1 MKLLPALFLTVLL
14 TNPNAGAETPVSA
27 GAGAADSSP
36 AFAFISPAVA
46 AGLESEAGTL
56 VAQDIIKRAEH
67 NLTKSPSP
75 MPKVH
80 TEGTLPHKGIR
91 DQSIQAEGDWKLM
104 LDFALAYRLT
114 GDSRFLS
121 TTEKFMS
128 AWAGVYQLSFNP
140 IDETSLDQ
148 MIFAYDLT
156 NAALTPATRD
166 KMRDFLRN
174 MSQGYL
180 DKMAHGKK
188 DNANWQSHRIKLAVL
203 AAYAVGD
210 PQLIAQAR
218 QTFQQQVSA
227 NIKADGS
234 VVDFYKRDALHYVVY
249 DLEPLTTAAVAAKA
263 HGEDWFH
270 ASVSGGSS
278 IEKAMDWLTP
288 FTLGQ
293 KQHEEFVHS
302 KVAFDAARAKVGL
315 KGYSGMWEPAS
326 SIKLYQL
333 ASLADPKYAGILKQI
348 PSSEEHLQ
356 DWLVLLAKP

>member
-1 MKLLPALFLTVLL
+1 
-14 TNPNAGAETPVSA
+14 
-27 GAGAADSSP
+27 
-36 AFAFISPAVA
+36 
-46 AGLESEAGTL
+46 
-56 VAQDIIKRAEH
+56 
-67 NLTKSPSP
+67 
-75 MPKVH
+75 
-80 TEGTLPHKGIR
+80 
-91 DQSIQAEGDWKLM
+91 M

-114 GDSRFLS
+114 GDSRFLGAA
-121 TTEKFMS
+121 EKFMS
-128 AWAGVYQLSFNP
+128 AWAGVYQVSFNP

-166 KMRDFLRN
+166 KMRDFFRT
-174 MSQGYL
+174 MAQGYL

-188 DNANWQSHRIKLAVL
+188 DNANWQSHRVKLAVL

-218 QTFQQQVSA
+218 QAFQQQVSV

-270 ASVSGGSS
+270 SSASGKSS
-278 IEKAMDWLTP
+278 LEKAMDWLTP
-288 FTLGQ
+288 FALGQ

-315 KGYSGMWEPAS
+315 KGYSGMWEPAA

-333 ASLADPKYAGILKQI
+333 ASLADPKYTSVLKQL
-348 PSSEEHLQ
+348 PSDGKYPQ
-356 DWLVLLAKP
+356 DWLTLLMKP